1 MYISHNELLQAH
13 NSGKLANDN
22 LQRNNG
28 SKVKWY
34 NTVGII
40 WSCKSRYTGAGKHV
54 STQL

>member
-28 SKVKWY
+28 SKVK
-34 NTVGII
+34 
-40 WSCKSRYTGAGKHV
+40 
-54 STQL
+54 